1 VKVYSEHKCTIT
13 DEILLELIKNVQR
26 DEVPS

>member
-13 DEILLELIKNVQR
+13 DEILLELVKNEQKGS
-26 DEVPS
+26 P